1 LGEFLAIAVSL
12 EHFSEKYNDNKC
24 KLLGTCLD
32 SATEKLLQENKS
44 PARRLGSIDNR
55 GSHFYIALYWAQEL
69 ASQKE
74 DLELA
79 NAFKSLS
86 SSLKENEDLINE
98 ELIDAQSISQDI
110 DGYYLP
116 NEKLAEKAMRP
127 STTFNKMIDTF

>member
-1 LGEFLAIAVSL
+1 M
-12 EHFSEKYNDNKC
+12 
-24 KLLGTCLD
+24 GTCLD

-79 NAFKSLS
+79 NAFKRLS

-98 ELIDAQSISQDI
+98 ELIAAQSISQDI

-127 STTFNKMIDTF
+127 STIFNKMIDTF